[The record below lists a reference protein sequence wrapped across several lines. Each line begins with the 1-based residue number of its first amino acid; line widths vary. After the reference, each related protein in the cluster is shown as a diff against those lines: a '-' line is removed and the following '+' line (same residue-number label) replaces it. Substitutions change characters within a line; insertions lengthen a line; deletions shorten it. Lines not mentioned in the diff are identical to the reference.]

1 MYARMHTQ
9 RNNGTKKWAM
19 PSPDGVQSGNEIK
32 NVETKDVTTQKIQGV
47 E

>member
-9 RNNGTKKWAM
+9 RNEGTKKWAM
-19 PSPDGVQSGNEIK
+19 LSPDGVQSDNEIK
-32 NVETKDVTTQKIQGV
+32 NVETKDITTHKIRV